1 MKVKNTIKYA
11 LTDKTKTIQGHTL
24 HQIVAL
30 RDIKPLSVYKGM
42 RGGYIE
48 KEANLS
54 HSGNCWVDDDAQV
67 FENARI
73 NGDAYVKDNAQ
84 IYGSAVLDGNVRVRG
99 MSAVYEHAR
108 LTDHAEVCDRAR
120 IYGHAYLQ
128 SYTSA
133 RGDCKIYGNA
143 KMYGKTVVRSNAVI
157 CGDASLYDNAVIG
170 KDGFV
175 DGLHCGEDSN
185 SGKECYY
192 HMDYIGTSYD
202 VYARDVTAYTTK
214 DGVIMIYAGP
224 FDECTMDEYR
234 GRVCNDVNPIILHDC
249 LVKLDHAQNY
259 LRDVAYEVGLS
270 SSLEQ
275 MEQEKP
281 AAQL

>member
-1 MKVKNTIKYA
+1 
-11 LTDKTKTIQGHTL
+11 
-24 HQIVAL
+24 
-30 RDIKPLSVYKGM
+30 
-42 RGGYIE
+42 
-48 KEANLS
+48 
-54 HSGNCWVDDDAQV
+54 
-67 FENARI
+67 
-73 NGDAYVKDNAQ
+73 
-84 IYGSAVLDGNVRVRG
+84 
-99 MSAVYEHAR
+99 
-108 LTDHAEVCDRAR
+108 
-120 IYGHAYLQ
+120 
-128 SYTSA
+128 
-133 RGDCKIYGNA
+133 
-143 KMYGKTVVRSNAVI
+143 MYGKTVARSNAVI
-157 CGDASLYDNAVIG
+157 CGDASLYDNATIG

-175 DGLHCGEDSN
+175 DGLHCGEDSH
-185 SGKECYY
+185 SGKVCYY

-234 GRVCNDVNPIILHDC
+234 GRICNDVNPIVLHDC
-249 LVKLDHAQNY
+249 LNKLDHAQNY

>member
-108 LTDHAEVCDRAR
+108 LTDHAEVCDRAPYIRACVPAELCICKRRLQNIWKRENVWQNGREIQCCHMWRR
-120 IYGHAYLQ
+120 I
-128 SYTSA
+128 
-133 RGDCKIYGNA
+133 
-143 KMYGKTVVRSNAVI
+143 VI
-157 CGDASLYDNAVIG
+157 
-170 KDGFV
+170 
-175 DGLHCGEDSN
+175 
-185 SGKECYY
+185 
-192 HMDYIGTSYD
+192 
-202 VYARDVTAYTTK
+202 
-214 DGVIMIYAGP
+214 
-224 FDECTMDEYR
+224 
-234 GRVCNDVNPIILHDC
+234 
-249 LVKLDHAQNY
+249 
-259 LRDVAYEVGLS
+259 
-270 SSLEQ
+270 
-275 MEQEKP
+275 
-281 AAQL
+281 